1 MIIIFCNDFLLDMFL
16 ELNWL
21 VILQQLNKEESQI
34 ALSKLILGFI

>member
-1 MIIIFCNDFLLDMFL
+1 MIIIFCNDFMLYLFW

-21 VILQQLNKEESQI
+21 VILKQLNKEESQI

>member
-1 MIIIFCNDFLLDMFL
+1 MIIIFCNIFMLDYAI

-21 VILQQLNKEESQI
+21 VILQQLTEDSQF